1 MRQLLLTAILALI
14 VGAGVAFA
22 ADDHANTSGGGH
34 PPYTCEK
41 NAAGDFVCYC
51 SGEADC
57 QEMQD
62 SGVCDVP
69 MPELG
74 EHATGNDTD
83 CDDDFGGVGEYACE
97 CTATLSDSVSRRP
110 DAFNSP
116 VENAPSERTNETV
129 PSRRGRAP
137 NNGLVIESGQEVEE
151 RPSGRTVRDH
161 RTGVARSS
169 SSETSEE
176 ESRRIEEMRREAEAL
191 ERQLQE
197 LEGGDN

>member
-1 MRQLLLTAILALI
+1 MDRLLITSFLTVVISFGTAY
-14 VGAGVAFA
+14 A
-22 ADDHANTSGGGH
+22 ADDNANTSGGSH

-51 SGEADC
+51 SGESDC

-74 EHATGNDTD
+74 QHATGNDTD
-83 CDDDFGGVGEYACE
+83 CDENFGGVGEYVCE
-97 CTATLSDSVSRRP
+97 CTATLSDNVSRRP
-110 DAFNSP
+110 GAFNSP

-137 NNGLVIESGQEVEE
+137 ASDTATESDVETE
-151 RPSGRTVRDH
+151 ETPPERTVRDH
-161 RTGVARSS
+161 RR
-169 SSETSEE
+169 
-176 ESRRIEEMRREAEAL
+176 
-191 ERQLQE
+191 
-197 LEGGDN
+197 